1 MCRLSG
7 LIIAIFVVAAVG
19 GREASVSA
27 ATVSC
32 GWENTQSTILG
43 SRDAIIATNVADP
56 DPVHGGLRSLKLVDY
71 TVTGTPQAYV
81 AWITGL
87 RDGDQVGAGFWVYD
101 TTPGSPEPP
110 SARIWAHYND
120 TEDINDTGDTAG
132 GSYIYS
138 YGYGWYRLWHFWDIS
153 DGHTGLVVEV
163 RTYSSPGDT
172 VWIDDLEVTAPD
184 HATIRTPE
192 LTPGDADGNGMVDAA
207 DAALLAANWLTMSDA
222 TWAMGDFNGDEKVDD
237 VDAALLA
244 VNWTAAGGAAASTA
258 AVPEPNGIALLIAA
272 LAALA
277 AVWRR

>member
-19 GREASVSA
+19 GREALVSA

-32 GWENTQSTILG
+32 GWENEQSTILG

-71 TVTGTPQAYV
+71 TGTATPQAYV

-87 RDGDQVGAGFWVYD
+87 QAGDVVAAAFWVHD
-101 TTPGSPEPP
+101 TTGGQP
-110 SARIWAHYND
+110 SARIWGHYNNTTNID
-120 TEDINDTGDTAG
+120 TYS
-132 GSYIYS
+132 GSAYGNYTYS
-138 YGYGWYRLWHFWDIS
+138 SGIGWEQLDHEWTIS
-153 DGHTGLVVEV
+153 PDKTGLVVEV
-163 RTYSSPGDT
+163 RTYSNYGDT
-172 VWIDDLEVTAPD
+172 VWIDDMTITAPD

-244 VNWTAAGGAAASTA
+244 VNWTAEGGAAASTA